1 MQDDQELVT
10 IYQAHDELDAEVV
23 KIALA
28 VEGISGVV
36 DNQHQAGLT
45 GVLPVHLQVSSADA
59 EWARHFIR
67 DHEASRGLI
76 VE

>member
-28 VEGISGVV
+28 EEGISGVV

-45 GVLPVHLQVSSADA
+45 GVLPVHLQVSSGDA
-59 EWARHFIR
+59 ERARHFIR
-67 DHEASRGLI
+67 DHEASRGQI

>member
-28 VEGISGVV
+28 DEGISGVV

-45 GVLPVHLQVSSADA
+45 GVLPVHLQVSSGDSDR
-59 EWARHFIR
+59 ARQFIR
-67 DHEASRGLI
+67 EHEASRGQI

>member
-28 VEGISGVV
+28 EEGIAGVV

-45 GVLPVHLQVSSADA
+45 GVLPVHLLVSSGDA
-59 EWARHFIR
+59 EQARQFIR
-67 DHEASRGLI
+67 NHEASRGQI